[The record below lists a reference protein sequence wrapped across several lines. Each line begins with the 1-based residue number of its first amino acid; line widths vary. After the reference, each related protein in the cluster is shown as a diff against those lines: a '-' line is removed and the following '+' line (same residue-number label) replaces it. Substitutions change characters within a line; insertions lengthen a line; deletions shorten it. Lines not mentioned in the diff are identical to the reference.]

1 MLLWLNITLF
11 SPHLRKRYSSYQVQ
25 GFSLGF
31 VSEEDEWKIILPT
44 TSGYY
49 EYLVMPYGFVY
60 VPSVF
65 QLFLN
70 RELI

>member
-11 SPHLRKRYSSYQVQ
+11 SPHFQKRYSSYQVQ

-31 VSEEDEWKIILPT
+31 VCEADEWKIILPT

-60 VPSVF
+60 APSVF

-70 RELI
+70 MELI